1 MNPETLNLLIKT
13 GGLVTLFI
21 FLIGLVIRH
30 WPKDDLEMKHTTGS
44 SFKYS
49 KNYGLFQTIF
59 HVIGWVFR
67 WAKINPVKIMETMN
81 ELSVKDKT
89 KSSNIDKDKKSRSRT
104 TQS

>member
-13 GGLVTLFI
+13 GGVIALGLFI
-21 FLIGLVIRH
+21 FLIRLVIKH
-30 WPKDDLEMKHTTGS
+30 WPKDDLEMKHITGS

-89 KSSNIDKDKKSRSRT
+89 KSSNIDKKSRSRT